1 MKIYWILFFI
11 IFFIHLFPL
20 FHVKREKVKLIIS
33 FLLIFLYASLRAN
46 GFDYDIYEQTFY
58 DVKKFY
64 FSNYI
69 FESRMEKGYLLLNF
83 IMPSFRFFLIFLSA
97 FTCFTYYYLFLKYI
111 PSRYYWLGFVLLA
124 ISGHNMLIFQISG
137 LRNAVAINILTLS
150 IPLIVH
156 RKIKTYIALTL
167 LAYFFHNSAIFYMPI
182 AYFLATPSKFK
193 KKNLII
199 WTTLILFIMITS
211 STFLIGLSSTFIDQ
225 YFIKYSSY
233 IEGAS
238 DKIYERSYLM
248 YIFVSTTLVMI
259 FSMLRRVN
267 LTNTE
272 NVILKLVLFFLFSL
286 LLGNLNFRMSQY
298 FAPYLI
304 ISCFVFINKAK
315 SLKLKYSY
323 LAIISVFLL
332 YSFFFVFM
340 GNPIVSSFEY
350 NSILE

>member
-1 MKIYWILFFI
+1 
-11 IFFIHLFPL
+11 
-20 FHVKREKVKLIIS
+20 
-33 FLLIFLYASLRAN
+33 
-46 GFDYDIYEQTFY
+46 
-58 DVKKFY
+58 
-64 FSNYI
+64 
-69 FESRMEKGYLLLNF
+69 
-83 IMPSFRFFLIFLSA
+83 
-97 FTCFTYYYLFLKYI
+97 
-111 PSRYYWLGFVLLA
+111 
-124 ISGHNMLIFQISG
+124 
-137 LRNAVAINILTLS
+137 
-150 IPLIVH
+150 
-156 RKIKTYIALTL
+156 
-167 LAYFFHNSAIFYMPI
+167 
-182 AYFLATPSKFK
+182 
-193 KKNLII
+193 
-199 WTTLILFIMITS
+199 MITS